1 MQQGHGNAM
10 PSRSELHAAGQRG
23 LVRAIEHAGG
33 FLAVA
38 QVRVHVLCKGVSIAG
53 TVWMYSFFHS
63 LHAFQS
69 VDQVRCS
76 RHSVAACPVLGFP
89 PPCN

>member
-1 MQQGHGNAM
+1 MAQELIVQQGHGSAM

-38 QVRVHVLCKGVSIAG
+38 QVRVHVLCKDVSIAG
-53 TVWMYSFFHS
+53 AVQMYKG
-63 LHAFQS
+63 L
-69 VDQVRCS
+69 S
-76 RHSVAACPVLGFP
+76 RNQADL
-89 PPCN
+89 